1 MVQRDRDLDQ
11 SLHELLVRLGCGAPY
26 VFECLV
32 GLKKGGMVEQFNPL
46 AILFEIHVTLWH
58 KQPSLTLNK
67 YAKSV
72 RLEVEQNQLVGV
84 FE

>member
-1 MVQRDRDLDQ
+1 
-11 SLHELLVRLGCGAPY
+11 
-26 VFECLV
+26 V

-46 AILFEIHVTLWH
+46 AILFPEIHATLWH

-84 FE
+84 IG